1 MSKSGD
7 STPQPKR
14 RPKAAAKAVS
24 AAPPRARGGPAR
36 ALADLLPD
44 VGGAAFRRFGFVQS
58 AVVSRWAEIVG
69 PRFAAVSMPESI
81 KFPHG
86 KRAEG
91 ILSLVVR
98 GAHGPMMQHITP
110 EIIER
115 VNRFFGYEAVARVAI
130 RQGDLPAAP
139 APRPAPPSLRPVSPA
154 LGDSLRAIADPE
166 FKAVLEALASGVAAT
181 RGPPVIEPTADQ
193 REARE

>member
-1 MSKSGD
+1 MGADMSNSD
-7 STPQPKR
+7 VSHPP
-14 RPKAAAKAVS
+14 AAAKPKRAKPAVEAKPS
-24 AAPPRARGGPAR
+24 ANRGGPAR
-36 ALADLLPD
+36 AVADLLPD

-69 PRFAAVSMPESI
+69 PRYAAVSAPESI

-91 ILSLVVR
+91 TLALVVR

-115 VNRFFGYEAVARVAI
+115 VNRFFGYAAI
-130 RQGDLPAAP
+130 VKVTIRSGDV
-139 APRPAPPSLRPVSPA
+139 PAPPARKAPPSIRAVPVE

-166 FKAVLEALASGVAAT
+166 FKAVLEALAAGVAAT
-181 RGPPVIEPTADQ
+181 RGPPMIEPPEPA
-193 REARE
+193 E